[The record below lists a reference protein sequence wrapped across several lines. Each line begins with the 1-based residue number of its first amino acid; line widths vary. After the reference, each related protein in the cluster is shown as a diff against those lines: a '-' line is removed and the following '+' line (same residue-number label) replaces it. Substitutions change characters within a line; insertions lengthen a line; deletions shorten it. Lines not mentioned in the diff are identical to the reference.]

1 MTDRRILEA
10 AILASIRAHA
20 ALSPLMAELNA
31 AQRHGNLDRIG
42 NAAYDAQAVG
52 DALTA
57 CLSTVF
63 AGAADLAA
71 GLHDEA
77 LP

>member
-1 MTDRRILEA
+1 MTDRATLEA

-31 AQRHGNLDRIG
+31 AQCHGNLDRIG
-42 NAAYDAQAVG
+42 NAAYDAQAAG

-57 CLSTVF
+57 YLSTVF
-63 AGAADLAA
+63 ASAADLSVD
-71 GLHDEA
+71 LHDKA
-77 LP
+77 LS

>member
-1 MTDRRILEA
+1 MTDRLTLEA
-10 AILASIRAHA
+10 AILASVRAHA
-20 ALSPLMAELNA
+20 ALSPLMAELSA

-42 NAAYDAQAVG
+42 NAAYDAQAAG
-52 DALTA
+52 DILTA

-63 AGAADLAA
+63 ADAADLSSA
-71 GLHDEA
+71 LFDKA